1 MNEESQ
7 QADSA
12 VFPTAHHGR
21 ACVRKWLA
29 TALLY
34 VLLVA
39 WPLGGLDWRTWQH
52 GYREWCV
59 ERKIHT
65 GMSLDDVLAVMP
77 APTRTAGHAGTQYLE
92 FENGDIAVLLDFQER
107 VVQVSVRPSARP
119 GTPHWAIAVV
129 LVALAAYTG
138 RLWWRDRP
146 APPGHCP
153 HCAYNLRGN
162 VSGRCPECGHVIV
175 DQAET
180 TDGTGLASRPT
191 PRSIERADQ
200 RGERA

>member
-92 FENGDIAVLLDFQER
+92 FENGDIAVLLDFREQ
-107 VVQVSVRPSARP
+107 VAQVSVKPPAGMS
-119 GTPHWAIAVV
+119 TPNWVIAAGLVV
-129 LVALAAYTG
+129 LAAYVG
-138 RLWWRDRP
+138 YLWWRDKP

-153 HCAYNLRGN
+153 HCAYDLRGN
-162 VSGRCPECGHVIV
+162 ISGRCPECGHRVARLV
-175 DQAET
+175 GAMDAMELDSTPSPDSEDQV
-180 TDGTGLASRPT
+180 
-191 PRSIERADQ
+191 ER
-200 RGERA
+200 RGERN